1 MVDVPRVALHADL
14 RALGTLLPVHR
25 LLVLERQLSIRGVY
39 REIGVFRIVVVLN
52 GVRR

>member
-25 LLVLERQLSIRGVY
+25 LLVLERQLSIHGACRG
-39 REIGVFRIVVVLN
+39 IVVFVFVS
-52 GVRR
+52 GEGHH